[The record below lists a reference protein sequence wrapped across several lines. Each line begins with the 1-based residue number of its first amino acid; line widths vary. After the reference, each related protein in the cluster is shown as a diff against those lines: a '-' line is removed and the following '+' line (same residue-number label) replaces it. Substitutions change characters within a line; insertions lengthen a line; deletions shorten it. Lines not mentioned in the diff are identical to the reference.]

1 LTPRSDAFNLKLQFS
16 HFPEPNMRIR
26 SAAISVVIALAPPA
40 YAYTVDEMWAEFD
53 ASKLSVDEKRFLQFG
68 LALEGK
74 YSALVDGAWGGGSQ
88 AALEAWARSAG
99 MNPPVENWEVVLLAA
114 GTGDNLRADGWEQRY
129 FEPMDMS
136 FAVPAGRMRQE
147 QPTEFF
153 LNYAHAG
160 STLRYSLNLGDL
172 SLMQGFHNYAFY
184 SALPGSSP
192 YTLRREK
199 VLITSVDQP
208 GGTIL
213 YVRSD
218 LRRDGW
224 ATVMLSAA
232 KRDQHL
238 ISAVSGSITKGRS
251 NALALPPAGEIV
263 EGFSSMATILAEAD
277 KQQTAD
283 EQASLEAMRQGM
295 TAPPTAPSFPL
306 PSVDQ
311 QAVAPAAPSAPK
323 PTEQALQS
331 TGTAFFV
338 SEQGHLIT
346 NAHVVAG
353 CDALKIDGRDVS
365 LIAADDNFDLALI
378 KDTPQESGAVAKFAT
393 RPAALNADITVAGY
407 PLTGILSGLNITRG
421 SVSSLKGPAGDPI
434 RMQISAPVQPGN
446 SGGPAVD
453 AAGHVVGVV
462 VSKLDAKLV
471 AETIGDIPQNVNFA
485 VRGEM
490 AKLFLFQNGVEP
502 ILGADDDSLLDA
514 VTLGKD
520 LERTTRLVECYGHS
534 N

>member
-1 LTPRSDAFNLKLQFS
+1 
-16 HFPEPNMRIR
+16 MRIR
-26 SAAISVVIALAPPA
+26 SAVAGIAIALMQPA
-40 YAYTVDEMWAEFD
+40 SAYTVDEMWAEFD
-53 ASKLSVDEKRFLQFG
+53 ASKLGVDEKRFLQFG

-74 YSALVDGAWGGGSQ
+74 YSALLDGAWGGGSQ

-99 MNPPVENWEVVLLAA
+99 FKPPIENWEVVLLAA
-114 GTGDNLRADGWEQRY
+114 ATGDNLRADGWEQRY
-129 FEPMDMS
+129 FEPMDIS
-136 FAVPAGRMRQE
+136 FAVPAGRMQQE
-147 QPTEFF
+147 QATEFF
-153 LNYAHAG
+153 LNYAHAA

-172 SLMQGFHNYAFY
+172 AHMQGFHNYAFY

-199 VLITSVDQP
+199 VFITSVDQP

-251 NALALPPAGEIV
+251 NPIDLPPGGEIL
-263 EGFSSMATILAEAD
+263 EGFSSMATLLVEAD
-277 KQQTAD
+277 KHQTAD
-283 EQASLEAMRQGM
+283 EYASLEAMRQGM
-295 TAPPTAPSFPL
+295 TAPPAAPPAPS
-306 PSVDQ
+306 PSVEQ
-311 QAVAPAAPSAPK
+311 QAVAPVAPSPPAPA
-323 PTEQALQS
+323 EQTLQG
-331 TGTAFFV
+331 TGTAFVV

-353 CDALKIDGRDVS
+353 CEGLKVDGRAVS
-365 LIAADDNFDLALI
+365 LIAADENFDLALI
-378 KDTPQESGAVAKFAT
+378 KDTPQGSDSVARFST

-471 AETIGDIPQNVNFA
+471 AEVIGDIPQNVNFA

-502 ILGADDDSLLDA
+502 ILGSDDEPLLDA

-534 N
+534 D

>member
-1 LTPRSDAFNLKLQFS
+1 
-16 HFPEPNMRIR
+16 MRIT
-26 SAAISVVIALAPPA
+26 SSIFSVVIALASPV

-53 ASKLSVDEKRFLQFG
+53 ATKLSLDEKRFLQFG
-68 LALEGK
+68 LALEGQ
-74 YSALVDGAWGGGSQ
+74 YSALVDGAWGNGSQ
-88 AALEAWARSAG
+88 AALEAWARGAG
-99 MNPPVENWEVVLLAA
+99 LQPPIESWEVVLLAA
-114 GTGDNLRADGWEQRY
+114 DTAEALRVDGWEQRY

-136 FAVPAGRMRQE
+136 FAVPAGRMKQE
-147 QPTEFF
+147 QASEFF
-153 LNYAHAG
+153 LNYAHDA

-172 SLMQGFHNYAFY
+172 PNMQGFHTYALR

-208 GGTIL
+208 AGTIL

-218 LRRDGW
+218 LRRNGW

-238 ISAVSGSITKGRS
+238 LSAVSGSITKGWS
-251 NALALPPAGEIV
+251 NAIDLPPSGEIM
-263 EGFSSMATILAEAD
+263 EGFTSMATILVEAD
-277 KQQTAD
+277 EQQTAD
-283 EQASLEAMRQGM
+283 EYASLEAMRQGM
-295 TAPPTAPSFPL
+295 TAPPTVPHL
-306 PSVDQ
+306 PSPPVDQ

-323 PTEQALQS
+323 PAELTLQG

-346 NAHVVAG
+346 NAHVVEG
-353 CDALKIDGRDVS
+353 CELLKIDGRDII
-365 LIAADDNFDLALI
+365 LIAVDENFDLALI
-378 KDTPQESGAVAKFAT
+378 KDIPQRIPAVAKFAS
-393 RPAALNADITVAGY
+393 RPAALNADITIAGY

-453 AAGHVVGVV
+453 ATGHVVGVV
-462 VSKLDAKLV
+462 VSKLDAKLI

-490 AKLFLFQNGVEP
+490 AKLFLFQNNVEP
-502 ILGADDDSLLDA
+502 ILGADDEPLLDA